1 MNWASW
7 FVWGFGATIVLTS
20 LMGLSQGIGLTRMNI
35 PYMLGTLITPN
46 RDRANLYGAGIHLV
60 VGWLFSLVYVAA
72 FHVTGLFHWWF
83 GSAIGFVQGLFVLVV
98 GMPTLPALHP
108 RMASELGGPT
118 VTQRLEPP
126 GFMALN
132 YGLRTPISVLL
143 AHVVFGALLGLF
155 YAPLR

>member
-7 FVWGFGATIVLTS
+7 FVWAFGATVVLTT
-20 LMGLSQGIGLTRMNI
+20 LMGLSQGLGLTRMNI

-46 RDRANLYGAGIHLV
+46 RDRAHLYGAGLHLV
-60 VGWLFSLVYVAA
+60 VGWVFSLIYVAA

-83 GSAIGFVQGLFVLVV
+83 GGVIGLVHGAFILVV

-108 RMASELGGPT
+108 RMASELRGPT
-118 VTQRLEPP
+118 VMQRLEPP
-126 GFMALN
+126 AFMARN
-132 YGLRTPISVLL
+132 YGLRTPISVLV

-155 YAPLR
+155 YVPLH